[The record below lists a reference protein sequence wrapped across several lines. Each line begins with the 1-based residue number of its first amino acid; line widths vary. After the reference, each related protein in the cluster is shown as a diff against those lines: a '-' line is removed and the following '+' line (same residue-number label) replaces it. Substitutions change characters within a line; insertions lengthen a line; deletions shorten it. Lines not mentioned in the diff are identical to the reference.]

1 MRATDWNPNP
11 PRVAGRPAFA
21 KPARASGAGAPAM
34 QARNAASCAA
44 AYPAASVGGDGAQG
58 EVGSMRRAEGEEQPG
73 VGECRGVRA
82 ASVSLS
88 LSSISTSAHA
98 KMKAGCPMGTPRT
111 TKPHSCGDLA
121 PRNTSGPRS
130 ATSGALEHLY
140 QPNIRVLPWLA
151 GAHVFNK
158 LTTLAPSRSR
168 KVGRADRL
176 GRSCS
181 TTTK

>member
-88 LSSISTSAHA
+88 LLHQHVRPREDEGRMPDGHAENNKAAFMWRLGTSQHIRTQVGHLGG
-98 KMKAGCPMGTPRT
+98 AGTFIP
-111 TKPHSCGDLA
+111 A
-121 PRNTSGPRS
+121 
-130 ATSGALEHLY
+130 EH
-140 QPNIRVLPWLA
+140 PCVA
-151 GAHVFNK
+151 VV
-158 LTTLAPSRSR
+158 SRSS
-168 KVGRADRL
+168 RL
-176 GRSCS
+176 QQAYDARTLPLTEGWSG
-181 TTTK
+181 